1 MAAGNFFFELPPVTR
16 TYLALCASATA
27 LCALD
32 VLSPFH
38 LYFNWLA
45 IVSRGQTW
53 RLVTSFCYFGNAG
66 LNFFLNMVFLLRYSK
81 GLEEGYGP
89 ARMWDFAFCM
99 CAGAALV
106 LLVAPYTDMI
116 FFGTSLTS
124 HLVYLWSRRN
134 PGMQISLFFLVTFS
148 APYLPWVLLGFSALL
163 GHDVKQDLLGIAV
176 GHVYFFLE
184 DVWPALAAARG
195 WWVTQLLPS
204 PSNLAALARRCCG
217 GGGGARPPTRA
228 DAAAAG
234 GGGVRL
240 DNRAA

>member
-1 MAAGNFFFELPPVTR
+1 MAANIFWELPPVTR
-16 TYLALCASATA
+16 TYLACCLATTVLCG
-27 LCALD
+27 LD

-38 LYFNWLA
+38 LYYNWLA

-53 RLVTSFCYFGNAG
+53 RLFTTFCYFGNAG
-66 LNFFLNMVFLLRYSK
+66 INFFLNMAFLLRYSK

-99 CAGAALV
+99 CAGAAML
-106 LLVAPYTDMI
+106 LLVAPFTDII

-134 PGMQISLFFLVTFS
+134 PGVQISLFFLITFS

-176 GHVYFFLE
+176 GHAYFFLE
-184 DVWPALAAARG
+184 DVWPALATARG
-195 WWVTQLLPS
+195 WRATQVMPS
-204 PSNLAALARRCCG
+204 PSNVAAAWRACCG
-217 GGGGARPPTRA
+217 GGQRRQGP
-228 DAAAAG
+228 
-234 GGGVRL
+234 GGVRL
-240 DNRAA
+240 ENRAE